1 MKNNIKNLVEGLLSE
16 NMQSVIGITPVMT
29 IPGIVNQS
37 EVRHDEEEL
46 DEKKDL
52 ETFCITQNGK
62 IVWEGPAKDKKD
74 AINRAV
80 AEGLED
86 EVTNGKVVVT
96 MKSELKESE
105 EDVKLSP
112 QEFRTLYN
120 CYIAEQMINESM
132 DNMTELEEAGLLTE
146 GKMNEKGKALLKKFL
161 PTLFAS

>member
-16 NMQSVIGITPVMT
+16 NMQSVIGVTPVMT
-29 IPGIVNQS
+29 MPGIVTQS
-37 EVRHDEEEL
+37 EVRHDDEEL

-52 ETFCITQNGK
+52 ETFCVTVNGK
-62 IVWEGPAKDKKD
+62 CVWEDPAKDSKEAISKAKD
-74 AINRAV
+74 E
-80 AEGLED
+80 EGVD
-86 EVTNGKVVVT
+86 EFDGNVKVQK
-96 MKSELKESE
+96 KSELKESE

-146 GKMNEKGKALLKKFL
+146 GKMNEKGKKLLKMYL

>member
-29 IPGIVNQS
+29 MPGIVNQS

-52 ETFCITQNGK
+52 ETFCVTVNGK
-62 IVWEGPAKDKKD
+62 CVWEGPAKDSKEAISKAKD
-74 AINRAV
+74 E
-80 AEGLED
+80 EGVD
-86 EVTNGKVVVT
+86 EFEGNVKVQ
-96 MKSELKESE
+96 KNSELKESE

-146 GKMNEKGKALLKKFL
+146 GKMNEKGKKLLKMYL

>member
-1 MKNNIKNLVEGLLSE
+1 MKKNNIKNLVEGLLAE

-37 EVRHDEEEL
+37 EVQHSEEL

-52 ETFCITQNGK
+52 ETFCVTVNGK
-62 IVWEGPAKDKKD
+62 CVWEGPAKDSKEAISKAKD
-74 AINRAV
+74 E
-80 AEGLED
+80 EGVD
-86 EVTNGKVVVT
+86 EFEGNVKVQK
-96 MKSELKESE
+96 KSELKESE

-132 DNMTELEEAGLLTE
+132 DNMTELEDAGLLTE
-146 GKMNEKGKALLKKFL
+146 GKMNEKGKKLLKMYL